1 VRSAKPKARRGDR
14 GQARSHSARQLVL
27 GVDVGTGSAR
37 AGLFTLD
44 GKLAGRGEAKIKT
57 WQTTPNHV
65 EQSSNDIWRAVGRA
79 VKQALRE
86 AKAKGTD
93 VLGIGFDATCSLV
106 ALDGKNK
113 PVTVSVTGNDERN
126 IVVWMDHRAVGDAA
140 EINATKHRV
149 LDYVGGVISPEMQTP
164 KLRWLKRELPKT
176 WRRTTQW
183 FDLPDYLTWRAT
195 GVDDRSLCST
205 VCKWTYLGHERSWDA
220 SYFTAIGL
228 EDLAADGF
236 RRIGSRVRVPGER
249 IGGLT
254 NAAAKELGL
263 APGTPVAA
271 SMIDAHAG
279 ALGTVGGAGHASPIG
294 RRMAVIAGTSACHL
308 ASAPQQTSVPGVWG
322 PYFEAL
328 LPGEWLLEAGISAS
342 GAFLDHVLRSHPAF
356 RADRHTFATLEA
368 AVDRAAARGLD
379 EAALTHDLH
388 LQPNVLGNRAPLADP
403 HLRGG
408 LSGWAL
414 RDDQEDLLRWY
425 LAALQALAYAT
436 RHIVEAFAARGRTVD
451 LLIASGGS
459 ANNLRWCRIHA
470 DALGI
475 PVAIPA
481 EAEGVLLGAAML
493 GATAAGVHATLPA
506 AMNAMTRLG
515 NIVSPNAAQRDF
527 HDRKYRVYKRMIDDQ
542 RAYAALM
549 DTGS

>member
-1 VRSAKPKARRGDR
+1 MNKAPARKARPKPR
-14 GQARSHSARQLVL
+14 APAPKLVL

-44 GKLAGRGEAKIKT
+44 GKLAGRGEARIRT

-65 EQSSNDIWRAVGRA
+65 EQSSNDIWRSVTRA
-79 VKQALRE
+79 VRQALRN
-86 AKAKGTD
+86 AKANGD
-93 VLGIGFDATCSLV
+93 AVVGVGFDATCSLV
-106 ALDGKNK
+106 ALDRKNE
-113 PVTVSVTGNDERN
+113 PVTVSVTGDDERN

-183 FDLPDYLTWRAT
+183 FDLPDFLTWRAT

-205 VCKWTYLGHERSWDA
+205 VCKWTYLGHERAWDA
-220 SYFTAIGL
+220 SYFRAIGL
-228 EDLAADGF
+228 GDLADDDF
-236 RRIGSRVRVPGER
+236 RRIGARVRVPGER
-249 IGGLT
+249 IGALT
-254 NAAAKELGL
+254 SSAAKELGL
-263 APGTPVAA
+263 VPGTPVAA

-279 ALGTVGGAGHASPIG
+279 ALGTVGGAGHPSPIG

-308 ASAPQQTSVPGVWG
+308 ASAPEQASVPGVWG
-322 PYFEAL
+322 PYYEAL

-342 GAFLDHVLRSHPAF
+342 GAFLDHVLKSHPAY
-356 RADRHTFATLEA
+356 RADRDTFAALEA
-368 AVDRAAARGLD
+368 AVERTEKSGVG
-379 EAALTHDLH
+379 EVELTRDLH

-408 LSGWAL
+408 VSGWAL
-414 RDDQEDLLRWY
+414 RDDPEDLLRWY
-425 LAALQALAYAT
+425 LAALQSLAYAT
-436 RHIVEAFAARGRTVD
+436 RHILDAFAARGREVD

-459 ANNLRWCRIHA
+459 ANNARWCRIHA

-475 PVAIPA
+475 PVAIPE
-481 EAEGVLLGAAML
+481 EADGVLLGSAML
-493 GATAAGVHATLPA
+493 GATAAGVHASLPA
-506 AMNAMTRLG
+506 AMTTMTRLG
-515 NIVSPNAAQRDF
+515 RIVSPNSARRGF
-527 HDRKYRVYKRMIDDQ
+527 HDRKYKVYRRMIDDQ

-549 DTGS
+549 TQARA